1 MHNEKR
7 KMKTTARYTFCILH
21 FTFLLLVGCNRG
33 DHCRVPIGEANFTLQ
48 PNNAAYRGLNNVGGY
63 EYFYGGHR
71 GIVVVRTFLDE
82 FVAYERTCP
91 LDTNTQLFVS
101 DTIGAA
107 VLECPKCLSR
117 FSTYS
122 DGMPLDGSATSCC
135 LYQYSTH
142 YDGTNL
148 TVY

>member
-1 MHNEKR
+1 MMKR
-7 KMKTTARYTFCILH
+7 RSLL
-21 FTFLLLVGCNRG
+21 FLLALATCWLLPIGCNRG
-33 DHCRVPIGEANFTLQ
+33 DHCRVPIGEANFTIQ
-48 PNNAAYRGLNNVGGY
+48 PNNAAYSGLNNPGGY
-63 EYFYGGHR
+63 NYFYGGHR

-101 DTIGAA
+101 DSIGAA
-107 VLECPKCLSR
+107 VLECPRCLSR

-122 DGMPLDGSATSCC
+122 DGMPLDGSATTCC

-148 TVY
+148 TIY